1 MTSSDRLNRYLAR
14 RGVASRRG
22 ADALIAAGRVSV
34 NGRPGEIG
42 ATVDPD
48 LDRVAV
54 DGRPVGAKPVAVT
67 IALNKPPGVVTTVH
81 DPQGRPTVVEIVP
94 PYPGL
99 VPVGRLDADS
109 RGLLL
114 LSSDGDLVH
123 RVTHPRHGLPKRY
136 AVTLAEPVD
145 DSTMRRL
152 RDGVRLED
160 GVARPLR
167 LRRLGRTRNRIEMT
181 MGEGRKREVRRML
194 LAVGA
199 TVVDLCRVAVGPI
212 DLGDLPEGGSRPL
225 DPDELAALYAAAGLP
240 LPEGAE

>member
-1 MTSSDRLNRYLAR
+1 MTSSERLNRYLAR